1 MRRGLTARGA
11 RVLLP
16 EPVREGRVDLVEALK
31 AERAFLKPYVGRPSA
46 LRARV
51 DELDRRIHELTS
63 LPLGSNP

>member
-1 MRRGLTARGA
+1 MMRGLTARGA

-16 EPVREGRVDLVEALK
+16 EQPREARDDLVEALK
-31 AERAFLKPYVGRPSA
+31 AERTFLKPYVGRPNA

-63 LPLGSNP
+63 LPLRSQT